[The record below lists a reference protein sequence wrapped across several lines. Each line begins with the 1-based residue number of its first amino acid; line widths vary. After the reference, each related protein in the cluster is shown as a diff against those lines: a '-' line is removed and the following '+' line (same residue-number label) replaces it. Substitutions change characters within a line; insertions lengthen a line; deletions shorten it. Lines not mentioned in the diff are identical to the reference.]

1 MTELKPD
8 SVWFYDFPEAE
19 ITLEVNGTPGNFLVR
34 GLSSKQQEK
43 FGSKSTPISVD
54 DKGHVEVGEFDFSKF
69 VDQFILE
76 SLVRAPFPITLENV
90 ERLRG
95 PARKKL
101 FEKAV
106 ELSDSSRITEEV
118 KKKLST

>member
-8 SVWFYDFPEAE
+8 SVWFYDFPEEE

-34 GLSSKQQEK
+34 GLSAKQQEK
-43 FGSKSTPISVD
+43 FGSSSTPISVD
-54 DKGHVEVGEFDFSKF
+54 DKGRVEVGEFDFSKF
-69 VDQFILE
+69 VDQMILE
-76 SLVRAPFPITLENV
+76 SLVKAPFQITLENV
-90 ERLRG
+90 RKLRG
-95 PARKKL
+95 QTRRVL